1 MDRRSFLEWGGVA
14 ASAAVLSG
22 AARVTAQEV
31 PATEVP
37 TTEVPANGVLATE
50 VPTTSRSPRARVSG
64 TGGQPAV
71 VTPDG
76 TTLPLTE
83 RGRFKVGHLIA
94 EELEH
99 TFAPGLTA
107 RVWGYNGGTPG
118 PTIEAVEGDWLR
130 IYVTN
135 RLPEPTTVHWH
146 GLVLA
151 NGMDGVSG
159 LNQAPIPPGETW
171 AYELELRRAG
181 TFMYHSHYDEMTQ
194 IALGMAGMLI
204 VHPRR
209 PVGPAV
215 DRDFVL
221 MTHEW
226 KVEAGARR
234 PDANAMNDFNLLTFN
249 GKAYPGTSPLVVGVG
264 ERVRIRLG
272 NLSPMDHHPIHI
284 HGVRFVMTA
293 TDGGYVPASAQYP
306 ETTVL
311 VPVGSTRVIEL
322 LAEEPGD
329 WAMHCHMTHHV
340 MTQMGHGLPPMI
352 GADTSTVDRRMS
364 RVMPAYMSMG
374 ATGMGGMGEMA
385 MDVPPN
391 SLPMRGAEGPFS
403 YIDMGGMFTVLKV
416 REDADAADP
425 RGWYAHPPGTVPAR
439 ATADALRTDGI
450 ELP

>member
-1 MDRRSFLEWGGVA
+1 MERRSFLHWGGVA
-14 ASAAVLSG
+14 AG
-22 AARVTAQEV
+22 AALFARASRAEAQDVARTEAVVSAV
-31 PATEVP
+31 PQAP
-37 TTEVPANGVLATE
+37 VLA
-50 VPTTSRSPRARVSG
+50 PP
-64 TGGQPAV
+64 GGQPRV
-71 VTPDG
+71 ITPDG
-76 TTLPLTE
+76 ATLPLTI
-83 RGRFKVGHLIA
+83 RGGVKVGHLIA
-94 EELEH
+94 EEIDHEV
-99 TFAPGLTA
+99 APGMRIRT
-107 RVWGYNGGTPG
+107 WGYNGRTPG
-118 PTIEAVEGDWLR
+118 PTIEAVEGETLR

-146 GLVLA
+146 GLVLP

-159 LNQAPIPPGETW
+159 LNQRPIPPGETW
-171 AYELELRRAG
+171 VYEFVLRRAG

-209 PVGPAV
+209 PVGPRV

-226 KVEAGARR
+226 KLEAGARR
-234 PDANAMNDFNLLTFN
+234 PDPNAMGDFNVLTFN
-249 GKAYPGTSPLVVGVG
+249 GKSYPGTSPLRVGVG

-284 HGVRFVMTA
+284 HGLEFVMTA

-311 VPVGSTRVIEL
+311 VPVGSTRVIEFT
-322 LAEEPGD
+322 AAEPGD

-352 GADTSTVDRRMS
+352 GADTRTLDRRMS
-364 RVMPAYMSMG
+364 RVLPEYMSMG
-374 ATGMGGMGEMA
+374 QAGMGGMGEME
-385 MDVPPN
+385 MDIPPN

-403 YIDMGGMFTVLKV
+403 YIDMGGMFTVLQV
-416 REDADAADP
+416 RERPEEADAS
-425 RGWYAHPPGTVPAR
+425 GWYAHPAGTVAGP
-439 ATADALRTDGI
+439 ADAARLRADGI
-450 ELP
+450 EIS